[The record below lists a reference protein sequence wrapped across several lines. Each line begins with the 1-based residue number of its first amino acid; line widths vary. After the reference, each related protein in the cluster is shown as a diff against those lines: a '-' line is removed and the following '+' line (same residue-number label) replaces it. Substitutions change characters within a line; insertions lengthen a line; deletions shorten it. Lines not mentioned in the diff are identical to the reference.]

1 MLKIAICDDNIAD
14 LTNMCEIIDLYRTLQ
29 RDKHAIKYTAFHSA
43 VDLIAAMEN
52 GEEYDLVFLDI
63 LMPLLNGMD
72 AAKEIRQF
80 NSSIVIIFLTSSPEF
95 AVESYLVDAYYY
107 ALKPIWKDKLF
118 ILLDKVISKLDNYE
132 GNSLLI
138 KSKTGLTRIY
148 INKLEFSEI
157 IGRTIVYHLTDG
169 SRIEASGSMT
179 DLGKKLLDYSCF
191 IKVHRSYIINLDY
204 ISNLNSKVITMRSLS
219 LVPVAK
225 VNYQT
230 VKSAYIEY
238 SFHELT
244 FPSESES

>member
-14 LTNMCEIIDLYRTLQ
+14 LSNMCEVIDQYKTLQ
-29 RDKHAIKYTAFHSA
+29 RDKHAVEYTAFQSA
-43 VDLIAAMEN
+43 VDLIAALEN
-52 GEEYDLVFLDI
+52 GQEYELIFLDI

-95 AVESYLVDAYYY
+95 AVESYMVDAYYY

-118 ILLDKVISKLDNYE
+118 ILLDKVIAKLDNYE
-132 GNSLLI
+132 GTSLLI

-157 IGRTIVYHLTDG
+157 IGRTILYHLVDG
-169 SRIEASGSMT
+169 SIIEAVGSMT
-179 DLGKKLLDYSCF
+179 ELEKKLLENPCF

-204 ISNLNSKVITMRSLS
+204 ISNLSSKIITMSSLS

-225 VNYQT
+225 ANYQT
-230 VKSAYIEY
+230 VKLAYIDY

-244 FPSESES
+244 FPTKTEF